1 MTLKTS
7 NFPYINVE
15 LTLELKILATFSN
28 HIAVLLFQLPILV
41 SSVVSLYFL
50 EWTDIFKP
58 VHWGFSCYDRSL
70 SLPYI
75 EPTNEVIP
83 FLMLLILTF
92 GAPALTVSITH
103 IHTSKMRLLILI
115 S

>member
-1 MTLKTS
+1 M
-7 NFPYINVE
+7 IA
-15 LTLELKILATFSN
+15 IFSY
-28 HIAVLLFQLPILV
+28 HVAILLFQLPILV

-70 SLPYI
+70 TLPYI
-75 EPTNEVIP
+75 EPTHEVIP

-92 GAPALTVSITH
+92 GAPALTVGITYT
-103 IHTSKMRLLILI
+103 HTRNTFMRSYI
-115 S
+115 